1 MSLDEIAGAVM
12 ISIHRKAR
20 RVRKEQAAVCIL
32 VFIAGVEGVE
42 TGREERGKEGGVVLF
57 KTLDLGM
64 DIEGAME
71 GLNEGGTTRINAPAS
86 FIYSNLLTVNKGE
99 FMNSA
104 SEAAQSAMI
113 SPHVR
118 GVETETFLILSK
130 ISEEKDFLKTILE
143 KYNVKNPGAIEK
155 MIEQGKIG
163 EHPAYEDY
171 LSALSY
177 EHNINDLK
185 KLLDN
190 LVKRI

>member
-1 MSLDEIAGAVM
+1 M
-12 ISIHRKAR
+12 
-20 RVRKEQAAVCIL
+20 
-32 VFIAGVEGVE
+32 
-42 TGREERGKEGGVVLF
+42 
-57 KTLDLGM
+57 
-64 DIEGAME
+64 
-71 GLNEGGTTRINAPAS
+71 NEGGTTRINAPAS

-104 SEAAQSAMI
+104 SEAAQSATI

-130 ISEEKDFLKTILE
+130 ISEEKEFLKTILE

-155 MIEQGKIG
+155 MIEQGKID

-177 EHNINDLK
+177 EQNINDLK

>member
-1 MSLDEIAGAVM
+1 M
-12 ISIHRKAR
+12 
-20 RVRKEQAAVCIL
+20 RVVPH
-32 VFIAGVEGVE
+32 VP
-42 TGREERGKEGGVVLF
+42 
-57 KTLDLGM
+57 
-64 DIEGAME
+64 
-71 GLNEGGTTRINAPAS
+71 TRINAPAS
-86 FIYSNLLTVNKGE
+86 FIYSNLLTVTKGE
-99 FMNSA
+99 IMHSA
-104 SEAAQSAMI
+104 SEAAQSTII

-143 KYNVKNPGAIEK
+143 KYNAKNPEAIEK
-155 MIEQGKIG
+155 MIEQGKID

-177 EHNINDLK
+177 EQNINDLK